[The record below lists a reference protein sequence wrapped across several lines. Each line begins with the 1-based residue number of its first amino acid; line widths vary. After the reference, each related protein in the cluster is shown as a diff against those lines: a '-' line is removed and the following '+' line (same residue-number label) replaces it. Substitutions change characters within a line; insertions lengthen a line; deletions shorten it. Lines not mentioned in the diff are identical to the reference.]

1 MKRTHYTIKIICNLI
16 LGPTTA
22 SALNAGTAP
31 FKDVPVTNTFAGYIT
46 YCSQQGIISGY
57 ADGTFRPTGTL
68 SGNAFMKMLLG
79 ALGYDSA
86 IEGYTGANWT
96 VAVIKQA
103 AGIGLDD
110 GNDEFVGSQA
120 VTRQEAALYA
130 FNMLQATM
138 VEYDAKT
145 SVDINGATVTIAG
158 DKAKEVAQGSYDN
171 NMHKPNLQFAERYF
185 DKLDKTETT
194 DDFAR
199 PATKWTFK
207 GDKIGTYA
215 KTPDLTYVGSQ
226 KINDIYADLNMSTKD
241 TTANLYV
248 NGVSFDTVKDKDK
261 KDVAATFTVSKAN
274 DTKLVCCQ
282 VETRQAVENLDG
294 ILEVDGVDVYFI
306 GPGDLA
312 ASYGEP
318 AGSPKMLELTERMI
332 RRIVAAGKTAGY
344 YVGTPEAARQA
355 EEWGARYLVTAV
367 NQYMVSG
374 GRSFLSQVRGGGA
387 VAASSA
393 Y

>member
-1 MKRTHYTIKIICNLI
+1 MDNLTPWKEALKERTLYGCFVTYGLPDIAEVTALMGFDFLLLDNEHGVIEQSTLADMVRASQLRGVPAVVRCTMKEYDHIQK
-16 LGPTTA
+16 
-22 SALNAGTAP
+22 ALD
-31 FKDVPVTNTFAGYIT
+31 F
-46 YCSQQGIISGY
+46 
-57 ADGTFRPTGTL
+57 
-68 SGNAFMKMLLG
+68 
-79 ALGYDSA
+79 
-86 IEGYTGANWT
+86 GANGVQLPLVST
-96 VAVIKQA
+96 AYLPRA
-103 AGIGLDD
+103 ARYG
-110 GNDEFVGSQA
+110 
-120 VTRQEAALYA
+120 
-130 FNMLQATM
+130 M
-138 VEYDAKT
+138 VE
-145 SVDINGATVTIAG
+145 
-158 DKAKEVAQGSYDN
+158 DKRAYLRQ
-171 NMHKPNLQFAERYF
+171 
-185 DKLDKTETT
+185 
-194 DDFAR
+194 
-199 PATKWTFK
+199 
-207 GDKIGTYA
+207 
-215 KTPDLTYVGSQ
+215 
-226 KINDIYADLNMSTKD
+226 
-241 TTANLYV
+241 
-248 NGVSFDTVKDKDK
+248 
-261 KDVAATFTVSKAN
+261 AN

>member
-1 MKRTHYTIKIICNLI
+1 MDNLTPWKEALKERTLYGCFVTYGLPDIAEVTALMGFDFLLLDNEHGVIEQSTLADMVRASQ
-16 LGPTTA
+16 LRGGPGANGVQLPLVNTA
-22 SALNAGTAP
+22 EDARRVVELANYAPQGRRGTAYLP
-31 FKDVPVTNTFAGYIT
+31 
-46 YCSQQGIISGY
+46 
-57 ADGTFRPTGTL
+57 R
-68 SGNAFMKMLLG
+68 
-79 ALGYDSA
+79 
-86 IEGYTGANWT
+86 
-96 VAVIKQA
+96 A
-103 AGIGLDD
+103 ARYG
-110 GNDEFVGSQA
+110 
-120 VTRQEAALYA
+120 
-130 FNMLQATM
+130 M
-138 VEYDAKT
+138 VE
-145 SVDINGATVTIAG
+145 
-158 DKAKEVAQGSYDN
+158 DKRAYLRQ
-171 NMHKPNLQFAERYF
+171 
-185 DKLDKTETT
+185 
-194 DDFAR
+194 
-199 PATKWTFK
+199 
-207 GDKIGTYA
+207 
-215 KTPDLTYVGSQ
+215 
-226 KINDIYADLNMSTKD
+226 
-241 TTANLYV
+241 
-248 NGVSFDTVKDKDK
+248 
-261 KDVAATFTVSKAN
+261 AN